1 MLENDTV
8 CALLPSINLSC
19 IFPGN
24 TERVNEIFCSCVKC
38 KRNSRNNV
46 GIEKKPHYFSPW
58 LIFSIKKKIQNPSS
72 YDNNK
77 LRIALQNIIY
87 LLYRSRKVEST
98 VYFVRKTYRNFSQ
111 LDSKILKS
119 TAHLQITV
127 NQICQQSIC

>member
-24 TERVNEIFCSCVKC
+24 IERVNEIFCSCVKC

-46 GIEKKPHYFSPW
+46 GIEKNPHYFSPW
-58 LIFSIKKKIQNPSS
+58 LIFSIKKIQNPSS

-77 LRIALQNIIY
+77 LRTALQYIIY
-87 LLYRSRKVEST
+87 LLYRSGEVEST
-98 VYFVRKTYRNFSQ
+98 VYFVRKTYRSFSQ

-127 NQICQQSIC
+127 NQIYLLCIC

>member
-58 LIFSIKKKIQNPSS
+58 LIFSIKKIQNPSS

-87 LLYRSRKVEST
+87 LLSRSGEVEST
-98 VYFVRKTYRNFSQ
+98 VYFVRKTYRSFSQ

-127 NQICQQSIC
+127 NQIYLLCIC